1 MGNAALL
8 LVPDIGDFQ
17 EVPVVELL
25 VGAGDRL
32 HPDTPVITLESDKAS
47 MEVPAGVSGV
57 VEEILLAVGDRVS
70 MGSPLLR
77 YRGEVQGEIGRDP
90 EGAKEISPGGT
101 MPAAPEKVP
110 STAPATLAERAVDS
124 PVAVPGA
131 APASPS
137 LRRLAR
143 ELGVRLE
150 QVVGSGAR
158 GRLTKEDILA
168 HVKATMERRSQEL
181 VPSTV
186 SPPTRE
192 EPAVDF
198 SLFGEVE
205 SQPLGRIQKI
215 SGRQLAR
222 NWAAIP
228 HVTCFTEAD
237 ITELEGFR
245 RALNGEGAGKMT
257 LLPFLIKAAQ
267 VALRDFPELNASLQ
281 GENLIIKKYYHIGF
295 AVDSPGGLLVP
306 VLRDVDKKG
315 VGRLAAEIAE
325 LVALAKSGKLKPEQM
340 QGGSF
345 TISSLGAIGT
355 GHFTPIINAPEVAI
369 LGVGKGAMR
378 PVWDGAQFVPR
389 LLLPMS
395 LSWDHRVMDG
405 VTAARFSARL
415 VALLADFRRVAL

>member
-1 MGNAALL
+1 METSALL

-25 VGAGDRL
+25 VGVGDRL

-47 MEVPAGVSGV
+47 MEVPAGVCGV

-77 YRGEVQGEIGRDP
+77 YRGEVQAEVGRDP
-90 EGAKEISPGGT
+90 GGAKESSPGST

-110 STAPATLAERAVDS
+110 SSAPATLAERAVDS

-168 HVKATMERRSQEL
+168 HVKATMERPRQEP
-181 VPSTV
+181 VPSAV
-186 SPPTRE
+186 SPPIRE

-245 RALNGEGAGKMT
+245 RTLNGEGGGKMT

-267 VALRDFPELNASLQ
+267 VTLRDFPQLNASLQ

-295 AVDSPGGLLVP
+295 AVDSPAGLLVP
-306 VLRDVDKKG
+306 VLRDVEQKG
-315 VGRLAAEIAE
+315 VGRLAAEITE
-325 LVALAKSGKLKPEQM
+325 LVTLTKSGKLKPEQM
-340 QGGSF
+340 QGGTF

-369 LGVGKGAMR
+369 LGVGKAAMR
-378 PVWDGAQFVPR
+378 PVWDGGQFVPR
-389 LLLPMS
+389 LLLPLS

-415 VALLADFRRVAL
+415 VDMLADFRRVVL